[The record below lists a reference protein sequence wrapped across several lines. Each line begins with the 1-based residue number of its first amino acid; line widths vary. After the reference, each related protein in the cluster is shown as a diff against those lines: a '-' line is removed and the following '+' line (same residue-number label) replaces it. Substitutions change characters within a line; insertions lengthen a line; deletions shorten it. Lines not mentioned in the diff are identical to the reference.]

1 MTPAVRPLRVFVIT
15 EDDPLYVIRF
25 FDIFLRECP
34 RDRIELAGITVSR
47 AFHEPLWKTARRIW
61 RFYGTIDFLRLLVK
75 WARAKWSGRNIASLA
90 RQARVPVV
98 EADSVNS
105 EDFLARLRA
114 LDVDVLVSVAA
125 PEVFKA
131 PLLGVPR
138 LGCINIHSGR
148 LPQYRGMMPTF
159 WQMRAGERTATVT
172 IHEMA
177 ARLDAGGVIATLE
190 FPLKDRDSLDRVICG
205 TKEAGARLMIET
217 LLRFDAVTGRRP
229 QGVPFDVT
237 SGKYNRFPDPVSV
250 REYRARG
257 HRML

>member
-1 MTPAVRPLRVFVIT
+1 MNAPRPLRVFVIT

-25 FDIFLRECP
+25 FDVFLAELP

-47 AFHEPLWKTARRIW
+47 AFHEPIWKTALRIR
-61 RFYGTIDFLRLLVK
+61 RFYGTWDFLRLLVK
-75 WARAKWSGRNIASLA
+75 WMRAKVSGRSIGSLA
-90 RQARVPVV
+90 RAAGVRVVDA
-98 EADSVNS
+98 ESVNS
-105 EDFLARLRA
+105 PEFRDMLSGLGI
-114 LDVDVLVSVAA
+114 DVLVSVAA

-131 PLLGVPR
+131 PLLSIPR

-159 WQMRAGERTATVT
+159 WQMRAGESVATVT

-177 ARLDAGGVIATLE
+177 EKLDAGGIVATLD
-190 FPLKDRDSLDRVICG
+190 FPLEQRDTLDRVITG
-205 TKEAGARLMIET
+205 TKQEGARLMIRT
-217 LLRFDAVTGRRP
+217 LLRFEPVSGARP
-229 QGVPFDVT
+229 ASTPFDVAQ
-237 SGKYNRFPDPVSV
+237 GKYNRFPDPQSV